1 MNIVLAE
8 YTHYYGGIGRRAG
21 LKILL
26 SVMTVWVRFPLVV
39 PTNPST
45 EDGLAPLKDTL
56 ALGSNYPNE
65 LHDPK

>member
-1 MNIVLAE
+1 MVDAITDLS
-8 YTHYYGGIGRRAG
+8 G
-21 LKILL
+21 LGLL
-26 SVMTVWVRFPLVV
+26 SLKDTGSNPVLTTKTNFP
-39 PTNPST
+39 T

>member
-1 MNIVLAE
+1 M
-8 YTHYYGGIGRRAG
+8 
-21 LKILL
+21 
-26 SVMTVWVRFPLVV
+26 SVWVRFPLVV